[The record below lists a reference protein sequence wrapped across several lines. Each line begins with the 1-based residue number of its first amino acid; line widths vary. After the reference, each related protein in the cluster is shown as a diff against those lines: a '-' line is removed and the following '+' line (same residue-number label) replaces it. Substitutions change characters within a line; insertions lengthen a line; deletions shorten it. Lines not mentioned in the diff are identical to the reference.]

1 MVHKRREAN
10 YKGSLDFCLLVVFLN
25 RGKNMSKQ
33 KENEQIQG
41 LVLFTSPQDPNEDYP
56 FPLPEREDLDEKLR
70 RYKLI
75 IFKLRRS

>member
-1 MVHKRREAN
+1 
-10 YKGSLDFCLLVVFLN
+10 
-25 RGKNMSKQ
+25 MSKQ
-33 KENEQIQG
+33 KENERIQG